1 MEGNNTHVI
10 LIYLTNVFLER
21 TNLSA
26 YLQKALVNSSFY
38 SVSFCLLFLYFKNK
52 IWDVNKDVHFLFS
65 FHLFIATENES
76 PSSSISDF

>member
-26 YLQKALVNSSFY
+26 YLQKALVNSS
-38 SVSFCLLFLYFKNK
+38 
-52 IWDVNKDVHFLFS
+52 
-65 FHLFIATENES
+65 
-76 PSSSISDF
+76 